1 MRKISIYNSRLS
13 KKKSCI
19 WIMIAVTFC
28 LVLGFIDYGSAEKL
42 TAAAVKNGIEDL
54 HATANKVIF
63 DSAEQYAEMIGNVRV
78 TQGQTVITSNNL
90 KIYYQ
95 KQSKTISNELPG
107 NDAVEKI
114 VAKGNVRIELDS
126 GIAISD
132 EAVYHTK
139 TRELILTGNAKL
151 LRGEN
156 TISGSKIII
165 NRKNGRVTVESSGE
179 KPVEAF
185 IFSNEKL

>member
-1 MRKISIYNSRLS
+1 
-13 KKKSCI
+13 
-19 WIMIAVTFC
+19 MIAVTFC